1 MSAWFPI
8 VQWEGR
14 VYRVSQTLYITIL
27 LVQLSYLSE
36 DFPDTDF
43 VLQLPD
49 RDLSWRYKNLVLSD
63 KHMRHYLMD
72 SWCLRNTQQSR
83 GQKSPTHHPRLLI
96 GHWVT
101 PRLLIGWLRSPLE
114 MCGITEL
121 VEAVTRNYNGD
132 QFCRGPGKWGRE
144 DLWTWYKLSSADAWS
159 NYQ

>member
-1 MSAWFPI
+1 MSARFPI

-14 VYRVSQTLYITIL
+14 VYRVTQTLYITIL

-72 SWCLRNTQQSR
+72 S
-83 GQKSPTHHPRLLI
+83 
-96 GHWVT
+96 
-101 PRLLIGWLRSPLE
+101 
-114 MCGITEL
+114 
-121 VEAVTRNYNGD
+121 
-132 QFCRGPGKWGRE
+132 
-144 DLWTWYKLSSADAWS
+144 
-159 NYQ
+159 